1 VDTDRVGAAAA
12 ELYAADP
19 AEFTDRRKAL
29 AAAARAAGDADA
41 AKRIGALRKPTR
53 PAWIVNRLA
62 RADPAATVRLADLA
76 AGLRA
81 AARAKD
87 GRALR
92 ELSARRGSLIDALTG
107 QALAV
112 AGISD
117 PPAALREDVVAT
129 LSAALSDP
137 DTAAAFA
144 AGTLTRAAQWAGFG
158 LAPPADGADADASD
172 ADGAADA
179 DAADGDAA
187 DGDAADGDA
196 ADGDAADGDAADG
209 DAADGDGGTLL
220 ALPPREAATSAT
232 ATATARVPAR
242 RSSGSHVPGK
252 PGSRD
257 RTVSAKPAGAGASA
271 KAPDK
276 PPPRRSPAP
285 GSAAGARP
293 QSPDPRRAQAAEEA
307 AARRRDSFAAAERS
321 LAAAIEAAAAADSA
335 EDRLEL
341 TVRDLEE
348 RLTRARAELADARLR
363 ARRTEAAERKARQ
376 LLDRIQ
382 RPQ

>member
-187 DGDAADGDA
+187 DGD
-196 ADGDAADGDAADG
+196 
-209 DAADGDGGTLL
+209 GGTLL

-242 RSSGSHVPGK
+242 RSPGPHAPGK

-257 RTVSAKPAGAGASA
+257 RPVSAKPTGTGASA

-276 PPPRRSPAP
+276 PPPRRPPPP

>member
-29 AAAARAAGDADA
+29 AAAARAASDADA

-92 ELSARRGSLIDALTG
+92 ELSARRGSLIDDLTG

-117 PPAALREDVVAT
+117 PPATLREDVVAT

-158 LAPPADGADADASD
+158 LAPPPDGADADASD
-172 ADGAADA
+172 ADGADADGADA
-179 DAADGDAA
+179 
-187 DGDAADGDA
+187 
-196 ADGDAADGDAADG
+196 DAADG

-220 ALPPREAATSAT
+220 ALPPREAAASAT
-232 ATATARVPAR
+232 ATARAPAR

-252 PGSRD
+252 PRSRD

>member
-1 VDTDRVGAAAA
+1 VDTDRVGTAAA
-12 ELYAADP
+12 ELYAADL

-92 ELSARRGSLIDALTG
+92 ELSARRGSLIDTLTG

-158 LAPPADGADADASD
+158 LAPPPDGADADASD
-172 ADGAADA
+172 ADGA
-179 DAADGDAA
+179 
-187 DGDAADGDA
+187 
-196 ADGDAADGDAADG
+196 DG
-209 DAADGDGGTLL
+209 DAADGDGGILL
-220 ALPPREAATSAT
+220 ALPPREAAASAT
-232 ATATARVPAR
+232 ATARAPAR
-242 RSSGSHVPGK
+242 RSSGSHAPGK
-252 PGSRD
+252 PRSRD
-257 RTVSAKPAGAGASA
+257 RTVSAKPAGTGASA

-276 PPPRRSPAP
+276 PSPRRSPPP
-285 GSAAGARP
+285 GSAARARP

-376 LLDRIQ
+376 LLDRFQ

>member
-62 RADPAATVRLADLA
+62 RADPAATVRLGDLA

-92 ELSARRGSLIDALTG
+92 ELSARRGSLIDTLTG

-112 AGISD
+112 VGISD

-158 LAPPADGADADASD
+158 LAPPAAGADADASD
-172 ADGAADA
+172 ADGADA
-179 DAADGDAA
+179 DAGDGDAA
-187 DGDAADGDA
+187 DGDASDADA
-196 ADGDAADGDAADG
+196 ADGN
-209 DAADGDGGTLL
+209 AADGDGGTLL

-232 ATATARVPAR
+232 ATATAPAR

-252 PGSRD
+252 PRSRD
-257 RTVSAKPAGAGASA
+257 RTISAKPAGAGASA

-276 PPPRRSPAP
+276 PSPRRSPPP

-348 RLTRARAELADARLR
+348 RLTRARAELADARLH
-363 ARRTEAAERKARQ
+363 ARRTEATERKARQ

>member
-1 VDTDRVGAAAA
+1 VGAAAA

-187 DGDAADGDA
+187 DGDAADGD
-196 ADGDAADGDAADG
+196 
-209 DAADGDGGTLL
+209 GGTLL

-242 RSSGSHVPGK
+242 RSSGSHAPGK

-257 RTVSAKPAGAGASA
+257 RPVSAKPTGTGASA

-276 PPPRRSPAP
+276 PPPRRSPPP

>member
-1 VDTDRVGAAAA
+1 MDTDRVGAAAA

-92 ELSARRGSLIDALTG
+92 ELSARRGSLIDTLTG

-158 LAPPADGADADASD
+158 LAPPAAGADADASD
-172 ADGAADA
+172 ADGADA
-179 DAADGDAA
+179 DAADGDASDA
-187 DGDAADGDA
+187 DAT
-196 ADGDAADGDAADG
+196 DG

-220 ALPPREAATSAT
+220 ALPPREAAASAT
-232 ATATARVPAR
+232 ATARAPAR
-242 RSSGSHVPGK
+242 RSSGSHAPGK
-252 PGSRD
+252 PRSRD

-363 ARRTEAAERKARQ
+363 ARRTEATERKARQ